1 MTDDT
6 TPENHSCG
14 ASGSAVAQYC
24 CISGMIVPL
33 FVGARNPSALED
45 VMADDKELLLVS
57 QKDGDQDD
65 PEPADMHEIGTIGSV
80 LQMLKLPD
88 GTVKVLV
95 EGNSRARV
103 LEYLDNEAFF
113 EASALEL
120 EDEIGDE
127 TELKAH
133 ASAVS
138 QFDGYVKL
146 NRKIPPEV
154 QSNVNQIEDPVKLA
168 DTIAGI

>member
-6 TPENHSCG
+6 TVEKTIPVVLPVLPLRNI
-14 ASGSAVAQYC
+14 VVFP
-24 CISGMIVPL
+24 GMIVPL
-33 FVGARNPSALED
+33 FVGREKSIRALED

-65 PEPADMHEIGTIGSV
+65 PEPADMHEIGTVSSV

-95 EGNSRARV
+95 EGNSRVQV

-113 EASALEL
+113 EASALAL
-120 EDEIGDE
+120 EDEVGDSCRRRFVRRCCRGRRH
-127 TELKAH
+127 TMSVCK
-133 ASAVS
+133 S
-138 QFDGYVKL
+138 
-146 NRKIPPEV
+146 
-154 QSNVNQIEDPVKLA
+154 
-168 DTIAGI
+168 

>member
-6 TPENHSCG
+6 TVEKTIPVVLPVLPLRNI
-14 ASGSAVAQYC
+14 VVFP
-24 CISGMIVPL
+24 GMIVPL
-33 FVGARNPSALED
+33 FVGREKSIRALED

-65 PEPADMHEIGTIGSV
+65 PEPADMHEIGTVGSV

-95 EGNSRARV
+95 EGNRRARV

-113 EASALEL
+113 EASALAL
-120 EDEIGDE
+120 EDEVGDE
-127 TELKAH
+127 TELKALMR
-133 ASAVS
+133 SRS
-138 QFDGYVKL
+138 PL
-146 NRKIPPEV
+146 PPTLRVV
-154 QSNVNQIEDPVKLA
+154 QPRRH
-168 DTIAGI
+168 